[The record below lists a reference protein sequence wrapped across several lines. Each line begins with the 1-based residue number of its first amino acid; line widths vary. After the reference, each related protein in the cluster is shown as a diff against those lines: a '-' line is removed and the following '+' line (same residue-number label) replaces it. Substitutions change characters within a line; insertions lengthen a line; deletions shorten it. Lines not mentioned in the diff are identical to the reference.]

1 MNDIEPAEW
10 LELRLLYF
18 KYVHI
23 VFIIFTVIRSVVSPF
38 SRDEINVGQKR
49 KLSAVESQRVP
60 SRSFKGDKRDNFEPC
75 SWKTSIAVPG
85 IMKKKNRFV
94 INFFCYG
101 FSSPRGG
108 KNIIREKKYLLFSY
122 ET

>member
-23 VFIIFTVIRSVVSPF
+23 VFIIFTVIRSVVSLF

-94 INFFCYG
+94 INFF
-101 FSSPRGG
+101 
-108 KNIIREKKYLLFSY
+108 LLWI
-122 ET
+122 